1 MDAVASWLA
10 AQGVK
15 CGDRHA
21 QLSRMDV
28 DLLGLRVFRHYRRWH
43 KCEVSTKP
51 IDPEP
56 DAFMA
61 DIDPTLMKK
70 VFDIPK

>member
-1 MDAVASWLA
+1 VS
-10 AQGVK
+10 
-15 CGDRHA
+15 
-21 QLSRMDV
+21 
-28 DLLGLRVFRHYRRWH
+28 
-43 KCEVSTKP
+43 EVGTKP

-61 DIDPTLMKK
+61 DIDPAFVQQ

>member
-1 MDAVASWLA
+1 
-10 AQGVK
+10 
-15 CGDRHA
+15 
-21 QLSRMDV
+21 MDV

-61 DIDPTLMKK
+61 DIDPTPMKK